1 MIIEIISCLT
11 DNFSYLIFDKKTNTV
26 ALVDPSEFNSCDKI
40 IKKYNDI

>member
-26 ALVDPSEFNSCDKI
+26 SIIDPSEFNIVTK
-40 IKKYNDI
+40 